1 VVLIN
6 SLSNRVLQVSAS
18 LEECTL
24 EALVKKKREEAA
36 ERGKVEMLKEREEWM
51 HRMCKEEEIILEDL
65 EDELSA
71 LKDENV
77 YKRAAKEGIELES
90 VYVMAGCNLMP
101 EINGEYSLCK
111 EKHEDWVRDET
122 VWGKGQKGCDGKI
135 EGDDGLFLF
144 KTAIKKWRGWFIS
157 KSAASQ
163 KKRKKGIIAFNPSQ
177 SAVPPPLGWQI
188 WMEAEKQADMCR

>member
-1 VVLIN
+1 MLIY
-6 SLSNRVLQVSAS
+6 SLSNRARQVNAS

-36 ERGKVEMLKEREEWM
+36 ERGKAERVKEREEWM
-51 HRMCKEEEIILEDL
+51 HRMFKEDCCTLEFLEEELAALD
-65 EDELSA
+65 DEG
-71 LKDENV
+71 V
-77 YKRAAKEGIELES
+77 YERATKEGIELES
-90 VYVMAGCNLMP
+90 VFVMAGCSLMP

-111 EKHEDWVRDET
+111 ERHEDWVRDET

-144 KTAIKKWRGWFIS
+144 KTAIKKWNGWFIS

-163 KKRKKGIIAFNPSQ
+163 KKRKKGILAFNPSQ
-177 SAVPPPLGWQI
+177 SAVPPSLGWQI